1 MLDYMP
7 FWAWIAIIAIIG
19 GITWQIINT
28 VLASKERRA
37 ESAGATELRT
47 LVAQNT
53 ELNQKL
59 VEKLDTLD
67 GRLAKVEQTLNDI
80 P

>member
-19 GITWQIINT
+19 GITWQIINS

-37 ESAGATELRT
+37 ESAGAGELRT
-47 LVAQNT
+47 LIAENT
-53 ELNQKL
+53 ALNHKL
-59 VEKLDTLD
+59 VERLESLD

>member
-19 GITWQIINT
+19 GITWQIINS

-37 ESAGATELRT
+37 ESAGASELRT
-47 LVAQNT
+47 LIAENT
-53 ELNQKL
+53 ELNHRL
-59 VEKLDTLD
+59 VERLESLD